1 MNNECVECGKMFTS
15 VRKTM
20 YCCDACRQKYQY
32 NKRKQNGENPYLNQK
47 ERGVNKKKIKAV
59 LSLGGKC
66 TSCEYN
72 KNLSALEFHHIG
84 PSTKEFALDLRV
96 FSNLSDVKL
105 NIELEKC
112 ELLCANCHREVHN
125 LDKNG
130 WSLV

>member
-1 MNNECVECGKMFTS
+1 MNNECVECSKVFTS

-32 NKRKQNGENPYLNQK
+32 DKRKQNGENPYLQQK
-47 ERGVNKKKIKAV
+47 ERGINKKIKAV

-66 TSCEYN
+66 TSCGYN
-72 KNLSALEFHHIG
+72 KNLAALEFHHIY

-112 ELLCANCHREVHN
+112 VLLCANCHREVHN
-125 LDKNG
+125 LDKNE
-130 WSLV
+130 WCLV

>member
-1 MNNECVECGKMFTS
+1 MNNECVECSKVFTS

-32 NKRKQNGENPYLNQK
+32 DKRKQNGENPYLQQK
-47 ERGVNKKKIKAV
+47 ERGINKKIKAV

-66 TSCEYN
+66 TSCGYN
-72 KNLSALEFHHIG
+72 KNLAALEFHHID

-112 ELLCANCHREVHN
+112 VLLCANCHREVHN
-125 LDKNG
+125 LDKNE
-130 WSLV
+130 WCLV

>member
-1 MNNECVECGKMFTS
+1 MNNECVECSKVFTS
-15 VRKTM
+15 ARKTM

-47 ERGVNKKKIKAV
+47 ERGINKKIKAV

-66 TSCEYN
+66 ISCGYN
-72 KNLSALEFHHIG
+72 KNLSALEFHHID
-84 PSTKEFALDLRV
+84 PSIKEFALDLRV
-96 FSNLSDVKL
+96 FSNLSDDKL

>member
-1 MNNECVECGKMFTS
+1 MNNECVECSKVFTS

-32 NKRKQNGENPYLNQK
+32 DKRKQNGENPYLQQK
-47 ERGVNKKKIKAV
+47 ERGINKKIKAV

-66 TSCEYN
+66 TSCGYN
-72 KNLSALEFHHIG
+72 KNLAALEFHHID

-112 ELLCANCHREVHN
+112 VLLCANCHREVHN
-125 LDKNG
+125 LDKNE
-130 WSLV
+130 WYLV